1 MIVKPISAH
10 PVSEAPLLIDPS
22 SHLHITVRT
31 DHGAVLS
38 IDGQDDY
45 EIADGDEITVRRSP
59 YQARFLHLRPPGYFY
74 GMLQEMLAGTRR
86 HPDLPGD
93 GGEEIDR
100 MPEGRPFIGE
110 KQEARQ

>member
-1 MIVKPISAH
+1 M
-10 PVSEAPLLIDPS
+10 
-22 SHLHITVRT
+22 
-31 DHGAVLS
+31 LS

-74 GMLQEMLAGTRR
+74 RMLQEMLGGTRR

-93 GGEEIDR
+93 DGEESD
-100 MPEGRPFIGE
+100 PTLESQPFTGG
-110 KQEARQ
+110 KQETRQ